1 MDDNFRD
8 MARFDATNGD
18 NQYSLTIE
26 EVAQRYEAA
35 GFPRSIRTLQR
46 YCAAN
51 HLDAIKAPTQMGDIY
66 LVTPESVA
74 RHVAELEQV
83 MATTRFAAGRDLS
96 RQDAIGDAAQSLVE
110 LNADG
115 PATIDDT
122 PRPVAPA
129 NDASH
134 YVERLEDEVVFL
146 RGQISTKDG
155 QIKELTERSRETNHL
170 IGGLQRM
177 LTPLLGTRE
186 PVPDHRPEGDSY
198 SGPFGA

>member
-1 MDDNFRD
+1 MDNDIRD
-8 MARFDATNGD
+8 MTRFDATND
-18 NQYSLTIE
+18 DSQYSLTIE
-26 EVAQRYEAA
+26 EVAQRYQGA

-46 YCAAN
+46 YCASQ
-51 HLDAIKAPTQMGDIY
+51 HLDSIKAPTQMGDIY
-66 LVTPESVA
+66 LVTPDSVA

-83 MATTRFAAGRDLS
+83 MATTRFATGRDAS
-96 RQDAIGDAAQSLVE
+96 RQDAMGDADQPLAE
-110 LNADG
+110 LPGAG
-115 PATIDDT
+115 IATAGDT
-122 PRPVAPA
+122 SRPV
-129 NDASH
+129 NDTASH

-186 PVPDHRPEGDSY
+186 PAPERRPDGDSY
-198 SGPFGA
+198 PGSIDA